1 MNNKTKKGLGRGID
15 TLIPTNF
22 DKDLVLK
29 NDEKIRKI
37 SVEKIIPTSNQPR
50 STFDQDGITDLANS
64 IKAHGILIPLVVS
77 PIDGSEQYQII
88 AGERRWRAA
97 QEVGLKE
104 VPVIV
109 RSFKESEKI
118 EVALIENIQRVDL
131 SSLEQAVALFRLHQE
146 FSLSFEEMSHKIGKA
161 VSTIS
166 NLIRLL
172 KLPDY
177 IKQALLNKK
186 ISEAHARSLLA
197 LNEMPDQQ
205 RVLFDAIV
213 IDGWTVKQAER
224 FVVSCK
230 KEGYQE
236 IDVLKQRVAT
246 ETKETKQLSL
256 KLNTKVYLKRTAK
269 GGRIEIVFKNDQE
282 LDKIIS
288 KIV

>member
-29 NDEKIRKI
+29 KDEKIKKI
-37 SVEKIIPTSNQPR
+37 SIEKIVPTSNQPR
-50 STFDQDGITDLANS
+50 STFDQEGIDELANS
-64 IKAHGILIPLVVS
+64 IKTHGILIPLIVS
-77 PIDGSEQYQII
+77 LIDGSERYQII

-97 QEVGLKE
+97 KKIGLKE

-131 SSLEQAVALFRLHQE
+131 SSLEQAAALYRLHQE
-146 FSLSFEEMSHKIGKA
+146 FSLSFEEISSKIGKA

-166 NLIRLL
+166 NSIRLL

-177 IKQALLNKK
+177 IKQALLEKK

-197 LNEMPDQQ
+197 LNEMPDKQ
-205 RVLFDAIV
+205 RVLFDAI
-213 IDGWTVKQAER
+213 IADGWTVKQAER

-236 IDVLKQRVAT
+236 INILKQRVAI
-246 ETKETKQLSL
+246 ETKETKQLAL

-269 GGRIEIVFKNDQE
+269 GGRIEIIFKNDQE
-282 LDKIIS
+282 LNRIIS